1 MYATPVSKREK
12 RPAKEKTDLF
22 CRKNLENIL
31 HSPGKNVKII
41 TGMPM
46 KRNHEGMPGWNLFLR
61 RLFLCRLIANHKSL
75 MQQLNPL

>member
-31 HSPGKNVKII
+31 VNLAFSGK
-41 TGMPM
+41 
-46 KRNHEGMPGWNLFLR
+46 KR
-61 RLFLCRLIANHKSL
+61 
-75 MQQLNPL
+75 